1 MGLLTQEQILQE
13 IQLIPQEQLA
23 VVYEILH
30 YFRLGLETT
39 QNQPKSIMQY
49 AGCWQDMPE
58 DTFSE
63 LFTDI
68 QVRRQQAFSRRVSRE
83 TGID

>member
-39 QNQPKSIMQY
+39 QSQPKSVMQY

-58 DTFSE
+58 EVFSE
-63 LFTDI
+63 LLTDV
-68 QVRRQQAFSRRVSRE
+68 QTRRQQVFSNGE
-83 TGID
+83 QPC